1 MWLILRPAVLRNAY
15 TRQSDVPWLKK
26 LYISLGR
33 VVLRFLLGGKG

>member
-15 TRQSDVPWLKK
+15 TRQSDVQWLRR
-26 LYISLGR
+26 LYTSLGR